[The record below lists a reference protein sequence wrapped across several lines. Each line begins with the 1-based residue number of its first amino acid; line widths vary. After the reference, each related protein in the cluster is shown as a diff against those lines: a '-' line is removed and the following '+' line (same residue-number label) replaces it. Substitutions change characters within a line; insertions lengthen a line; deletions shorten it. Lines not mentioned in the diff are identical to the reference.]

1 MAARQQVGMRHPNY
15 LALSASLSCSSWL
28 RSTAVLGGGTTEGV
42 GFSCG
47 MAKAWET
54 THCSAC
60 FCWILHL
67 GFGGWLFLLLMWF
80 NNASDSLFICFVSS
94 ELVTSSSSFTVTL
107 FEKFSPFSTTVGMCL
122 CFSVAVCIPCQE
134 VGRYLF
140 GSGLQSYMANAF
152 LLHSKRVTPA
162 LKQFLWFLSN

>member
-1 MAARQQVGMRHPNY
+1 MRHLNY
-15 LALSASLSCSSWL
+15 PALSASLSCSSWL
-28 RSTAVLGGGTTEGV
+28 GSAAALGGTGGV

-47 MAKAWET
+47 TVKGWET
-54 THCSAC
+54 TRCSAC
-60 FCWILHL
+60 FCWISHL
-67 GFGGWLFLLLMWF
+67 GFGGLLFLLLMWF
-80 NNASDSLFICFVSS
+80 NDASDSLFICFVSNK
-94 ELVTSSSSFTVTL
+94 LVTSSSSFTVTF